1 MTLGEIDI
9 LETKLGHRPS
19 QQEIRDEETRQL
31 MEIKAYANL
40 SGYTDVTP
48 YEVIRKV
55 SDICVEVRA
64 MKTKQI
70 RFPQDVRVGGF
81 SAHTVD
87 NRSGQDY
94 EFSSN
99 PEAEIF
105 RIRWSKANRQWQ
117 KGKYMRFRMADKPY
131 KFYDYNF

>member
-1 MTLGEIDI
+1 MTIGEIDI

-48 YEVIRKV
+48 YEVVKVV

-64 MKTKQI
+64 MKTVQTK
-70 RFPQDVRVGGF
+70 FPKDFHAGGF
-81 SAHTVD
+81 VGHYAD
-87 NRSGQDY
+87 NRGGQEY
-94 EFSSN
+94 EYSSDEEN
-99 PEAEIF
+99 EVF
-105 RIRWSKANRQWQ
+105 RIRWSRANRQWQ